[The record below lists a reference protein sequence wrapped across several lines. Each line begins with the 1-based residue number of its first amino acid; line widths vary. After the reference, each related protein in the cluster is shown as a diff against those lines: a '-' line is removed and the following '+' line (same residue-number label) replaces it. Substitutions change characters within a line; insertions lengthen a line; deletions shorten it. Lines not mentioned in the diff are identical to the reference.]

1 MKYLYELTLNHRELI
16 MSNVIKHCDLDDW
29 ISSGCDSRELKNS
42 IIHLISGTILGTL
55 ENQSLYLEKASLDEE
70 FGDIA
75 CNINAD
81 IIRTFHLSG
90 VGINLLIAILK
101 HLRKSIT
108 EVIFQHVDDKN
119 TLFEYLE
126 TNNKYFDFIELSL
139 YNQWEAIEKD
149 DVLLKKVFDLT
160 PFGVFI
166 QEEQSIT
173 YTNTIGERICGY
185 TAEELKSKSIFDM
198 IHPDYMNIVL
208 QNKAS
213 WDSANGIINDR
224 YECKIINKSGI
235 EVWVEITVGKI
246 EIHGRNYVLGT
257 AIDIT
262 DRKKVEE
269 LKLQASESIKQL
281 NEVIELD
288 KIKTEFFSNLS
299 HELRTPL
306 NVILGTLQLVDMY
319 SAKAQESVMEKTKK
333 YYKIMRQN
341 CYRLLRLVNNLVD
354 LNKLDAGY
362 MHLNMENHDI
372 IGIVSKI
379 AASVFDYIENMGIH
393 FEYCSKTKAKIIAC
407 DPDKIERI
415 VLNLLSNAIKF
426 TDSGGKI
433 SIHVWDEGDKI
444 FISVKDSG
452 IGIPKDKQ
460 DMVFRRFVQIDKSLS
475 RNHNGSGIGLSLTK
489 SIVELHGGKI
499 SLISDAG
506 KGAEFIVELPIQ
518 ELSVMEMGNKE
529 SQYNSNNKIE
539 VINIEFSDI
548 YA

>member
-16 MSNVIKHCDLDDW
+16 MSNVIKLCDLDDW

-70 FGDIA
+70 FDEIA

-81 IIRTFHLSG
+81 IIRAFHLSG

-119 TLFEYLE
+119 TLYEYLE

-149 DVLLKKVFDLT
+149 DFLLKKVFDLT

-166 QEEQSIT
+166 QEEETIT

-185 TAEELKSKSIFDM
+185 KAEELKSKSIFDM
-198 IHPDYMNIVL
+198 IHPDYMNIIL
-208 QNKAS
+208 QNKTS
-213 WDSANGIINDR
+213 WDSSNGIINDR

-235 EVWVEITVGKI
+235 EVWVEISVGKI
-246 EIHGRNYVLGT
+246 EINGRNYVLGT

-262 DRKKVEE
+262 DRKKMEE

-319 SAKAQESVMEKTKK
+319 SAKTQDSVMEKTKK

-379 AASVFDYIENMGIH
+379 AASVLDYIENKGIH
-393 FEYCSKTKAKIIAC
+393 FEYCSKTKSKIIAC

-433 SIHVWDEGDKI
+433 LFNVWDEEEKI

-452 IGIPKDKQ
+452 IGISKEKQ
-460 DMVFRRFVQIDKSLS
+460 ELVFRRFVQIDKSLS

-489 SIVELHGGKI
+489 SLVELHGGKI

-506 KGAEFIVELPIQ
+506 SGCEFIVELPIQ
-518 ELSVMEMGNKE
+518 ELSVMEMANKE
-529 SQYNSNNKIE
+529 SQYHSNNKIE